1 MSSNVSCDNTI
12 TVERGDKT
20 FLNFR
25 CGNYKLTQ
33 GDTVI
38 FNVQDIHI
46 NKQVQQ
52 FEEGGVACI
61 DLEIEDTDKEKGSYD
76 YNIRVI
82 TALGVDESVIDGKFI
97 II

>member
-12 TVERGDKT
+12 TVRRGDKT

-25 CGNYKLTQ
+25 CGNYKLVK

-38 FNVQDIHI
+38 FNVQNIHI

-82 TALGVDESVIDGKFI
+82 TALGVDESVIEGKFI

>member
-33 GDTVI
+33 GDSVI
-38 FNVQDIHI
+38 FTVQKAPIT
-46 NKQVQQ
+46 KTVTQ

-61 DLEIEDTDKEKGSYD
+61 DLDVSDTNHEKGTYD

-82 TALGVDESVIDGKFI
+82 TALGVDESVIEGKFI

>member
-12 TVERGDKT
+12 TVRRGDKT

-25 CGNYKLTQ
+25 CGNYKLIK
-33 GDTVI
+33 GDRVV
-38 FNVQDIHI
+38 FAI
-46 NKQVQQ
+46 NDLRVTKTITEI
-52 FEEGGVACI
+52 EEGGVACI
-61 DLEIEDTDKEKGSYD
+61 DLDVSDTNHDKGTYD

-82 TALGVDESVIDGKFI
+82 TALGVDESVIEGKFI

>member
-1 MSSNVSCDNTI
+1 MSSIVSCDNTI
-12 TVERGDKT
+12 TVTRGDKT

-33 GDTVI
+33 GDSVI
-38 FNVQDIHI
+38 FNVEGIHI
-46 NKQVQQ
+46 NKQVKQ

-61 DLEIEDTDKEKGSYD
+61 DLDVSDTNHEKGTYD

-82 TALGVDESVIDGKFI
+82 TALGVDESVIEGKFI